1 MVIVSFLTKIY
12 NRMIEGQMERARRE
26 IAMHSHL
33 LPKEMEVFGDKLIRR
48 NEDALPFGR

>member
-1 MVIVSFLTKIY
+1 MVIASFLTKLY
-12 NRMIEGQMERARRE
+12 NRMIEGQMQRARRE

-33 LPKEMEVFGDKLIRR
+33 LPREMEVFGNRLVER